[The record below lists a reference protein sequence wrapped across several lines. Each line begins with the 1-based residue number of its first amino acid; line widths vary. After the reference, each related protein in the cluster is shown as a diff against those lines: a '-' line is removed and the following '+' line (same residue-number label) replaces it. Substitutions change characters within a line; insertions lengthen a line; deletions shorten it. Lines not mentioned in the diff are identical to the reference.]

1 MRRETGPRVGESVLA
16 RLSENAR
23 ISIAPLLI
31 GNGGEMGEEI
41 DRGKLGARLGV
52 EEKRERNKRED
63 FLECNFLWRIK
74 QTKKIKKK
82 ERKKGEKK
90 KVLKMWRKERNGG

>member
-1 MRRETGPRVGESVLA
+1 MRRETGQRVGESVLA

-41 DRGKLGARLGV
+41 DRGKLGARLGAEF
-52 EEKRERNKRED
+52 EEKGIE
-63 FLECNFLWRIK
+63 
-74 QTKKIKKK
+74 KI
-82 ERKKGEKK
+82 RKI
-90 KVLKMWRKERNGG
+90 RKTV

>member
-74 QTKKIKKK
+74 QTKK
-82 ERKKGEKK
+82 
-90 KVLKMWRKERNGG
+90 